1 MPGIGD
7 NQQQSRE
14 SHEAIEKLRATLAA
28 TVERA
33 DTLRAERAETIHTI
47 AALALSHE
55 PADGRN
61 SQQRPQREPMGLE
74 PRAPSPSEPCFGCC
88 ECCCAPEGAED
99 GGSGSEDGD
108 EEDGLMLSGRG
119 GQRRRAH
126 PAKWQ
131 AYGTVGG
138 GLGQGEGAR
147 QAAGGWRLARRRA
160 RRLCRRCWLSLG
172 ADDVL
177 GRGAVCT
184 PEMRVG
190 FMLLGTLLLAVLV
203 RWAVWAADAAGG
215 ASGTGTIDAGGGGAG
230 AGAGVV
236 AAAAGG
242 GVLVNAT
249 NATNAL
255 PSLSGG
261 GGTGFKPI

>member
-1 MPGIGD
+1 MHGQLHMEEKAACYSPQFMYCIRPD
-7 NQQQSRE
+7 QESAHPSSHRDLTDALEELKTTALEVRLKERE
-14 SHEAIEKLRATLAA
+14 ATQA
-28 TVERA
+28 
-33 DTLRAERAETIHTI
+33 
-47 AALALSHE
+47 
-55 PADGRN
+55 
-61 SQQRPQREPMGLE
+61 
-74 PRAPSPSEPCFGCC
+74 
-88 ECCCAPEGAED
+88 AED
-99 GGSGSEDGD
+99 VKIQLKEVAQRGGADGD

-138 GLGQGEGAR
+138 GMGLGEGAR

-261 GGTGFKPI
+261 GGTGFQPI

>member
-1 MPGIGD
+1 M
-7 NQQQSRE
+7 R
-14 SHEAIEKLRATLAA
+14 
-28 TVERA
+28 
-33 DTLRAERAETIHTI
+33 
-47 AALALSHE
+47 
-55 PADGRN
+55 
-61 SQQRPQREPMGLE
+61 
-74 PRAPSPSEPCFGCC
+74 
-88 ECCCAPEGAED
+88 
-99 GGSGSEDGD
+99 
-108 EEDGLMLSGRG
+108 SGRG

-138 GLGQGEGAR
+138 GGVGQGEGAR

-160 RRLCRRCWLSLG
+160 RRLCRRFWLSLG

-190 FMLLGTLLLAVLV
+190 FMLLGTLLLALLV

-215 ASGTGTIDAGGGGAG
+215 PSGTATIAAGGGGAG
-230 AGAGVV
+230 G
-236 AAAAGG
+236 AAAAAAAAAG

-249 NATNAL
+249 KAL